1 VANKGSRSAILW
13 DLDGTLV
20 DSASVTVRALRRA
33 LESLGHDASGLD
45 PTVLIGPPLS
55 ESLRAR
61 GLLRDDIESV
71 RAAYLKEFLE
81 WGIGEIRPFPGVVDL
96 LGDVR
101 QEGIAQAVVTNRLSP
116 VLRQIILATALDSFF
131 TVVCGRRNSGETK
144 RDVILIALKH
154 LKTAP
159 SRDII
164 LVGDRQEDV
173 VLGKSFDLKTI
184 AVRWGYS
191 APDVPHVGAD
201 FVASTVEDL
210 RESLRT
216 GFL

>member
-1 VANKGSRSAILW
+1 
-13 DLDGTLV
+13 
-20 DSASVTVRALRRA
+20 
-33 LESLGHDASGLD
+33 
-45 PTVLIGPPLS
+45 LIGPPLS

-61 GLLRDDIESV
+61 GLLRDDIEAV

-101 QEGIAQAVVTNRLSP
+101 REGIAQAVVTNRLSP
-116 VLRQIILATALDSFF
+116 VVGQIILATALDSFF

-154 LKTAP
+154 LKIAP

-164 LVGDRQEDV
+164 LVV
-173 VLGKSFDLKTI
+173 SAKKTWF
-184 AVRWGYS
+184 WGII
-191 APDVPHVGAD
+191 
-201 FVASTVEDL
+201 
-210 RESLRT
+210 
-216 GFL
+216 